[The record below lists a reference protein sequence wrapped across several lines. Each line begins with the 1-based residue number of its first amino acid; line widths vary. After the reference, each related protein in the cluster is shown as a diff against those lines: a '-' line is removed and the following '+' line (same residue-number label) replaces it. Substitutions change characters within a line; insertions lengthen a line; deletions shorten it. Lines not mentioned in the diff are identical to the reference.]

1 MSIWNKI
8 LLTLIFFASLAFF
21 YAAARMVRTYQY
33 WAGQTDKFEQALTD
47 RNGQIVSL
55 RTADHEHPLPDDS
68 IGVLQLRIDLG
79 RVLANRGRVWTKWE
93 KQKAGPDPQKAGILD
108 VTIATDESVPSAFTK
123 NMLVYAFEEGD
134 DQPPGKYLGEFRVV
148 EISERQIVL
157 ASTTPLVKSDNP
169 ELKVKLLADNVLE
182 SRGPWVLYELM
193 PTDEH
198 EAFTNLTEDDKKWV
212 PDDFSKDGQAGAD
225 DKRYVRTLRDYLG
238 IFRDCETYR
247 TLFADRMV
255 SAERDHSYLQTAG
268 KEADDQLDLLGKEK
282 AQVGIEQQR
291 AHKEQAAVASLYA
304 TLQHMF
310 ENNQAAVDAAI
321 AKNYQS
327 TQEIA
332 RQQKEAVDLIDR
344 RTRSMAQNGP
354 GAD

>member
-169 ELKVKLLADNVLE
+169 ELKVKLLANNVLE

-255 SAERDHSYLQTAG
+255 SDRTG
-268 KEADDQLDLLGKEK
+268 P
-282 AQVGIEQQR
+282 
-291 AHKEQAAVASLYA
+291 
-304 TLQHMF
+304 
-310 ENNQAAVDAAI
+310 AAI
-321 AKNYQS
+321 S
-327 TQEIA
+327 RPPA
-332 RQQKEAVDLIDR
+332 RKPTISLTCWERKRPRSVSSNSGP
-344 RTRSMAQNGP
+344 TRSRPPWPAFMRPCSTCSRTTRPPSMRRLPRTTNRRRKLP
-354 GAD
+354 GSRKKRSI